1 MTTPVAIHPIVPR
14 EKLNFNLDGDIPK
27 YWFGGDPFKS
37 RFWDALSII
46 FPPGEKF
53 FMTCVRDFRDQ
64 VTDPKM
70 LQEIKDFNKQEAQ
83 HGIVHRQDNE
93 RIRKQGIDTE
103 ALSAWVEN
111 FLTNRYRKWYSR
123 SYTVAVTAALEH
135 FTSIIAHSMF
145 DQRDLLKEADP
156 RVRAMYAWHAIE
168 EVEHKGVAY
177 DVMVDVAKVGY
188 FKRVLALVDATI
200 LFPAT
205 IFYIQRKMLIQ
216 DGFTLAQRM
225 KLMAGGIWW
234 LIKPNG
240 LLAPMAKAYWTYYKV
255 GFHPWQ
261 ESEQRGYTEW
271 LAAFNTS
278 GGDPVKASEQMR
290 QTLAM

>member
-1 MTTPVAIHPIVPR
+1 
-14 EKLNFNLDGDIPK
+14 
-27 YWFGGDPFKS
+27 
-37 RFWDALSII
+37 
-46 FPPGEKF
+46 
-53 FMTCVRDFRDQ
+53 MTCVRDFRDQ
-64 VTDPKM
+64 ITDPKL

-83 HGIVHRQDNE
+83 HGIVHRQDND
-93 RIRKQGIDTE
+93 RIRKQGIDTD
-103 ALSAWVEN
+103 ALSAWVDN

-123 SYTVAVTAALEH
+123 GYTVAVTAALEH

-177 DVMVDVAKVGY
+177 DVMVDIAKVGY

-216 DGFTLAQRM
+216 DGFGFFQRA
-225 KLMAGGIWW
+225 KIMAGGLWW
-234 LIKPNG
+234 LVKPNG
-240 LLAPMAKAYWTYYKV
+240 LLAPMFKAYWTYYKV
-255 GFHPWQ
+255 GFHPWH
-261 ESEQRGYTEW
+261 ETEQRGYPEW
-271 LAAFNTS
+271 LAAFN
-278 GGDPVKASEQMR
+278 GNNGDPVKASEQMR